1 MALFRITDPDDNLVT
16 FTQYT
21 PSEGLYEKDIENLLW
36 NNLDDL
42 LDTSVFRIAR
52 QPRLPDSGIPDIL
65 ALDEAGRPIVVEVK
79 RDLDR
84 QQLAQVLEYA
94 GWARSTNVQEV
105 ATLYSQGTDQFWGD
119 WQEFTETDQPV
130 PIATTP
136 QVVLVAENFHE
147 RTRSA
152 LTYLRENGLPL
163 VVLSVRIYEDSDN
176 TRYLDVDREGRLDAA
191 GQTVMNTR
199 PLQPAT
205 TGPRRSFSVSVLDLL
220 KAGMLRSGETLS
232 WTRPRSGETHQIT
245 VEEDGRLQLSTGKIV
260 SSLSTAATE
269 VVGHGSFPGWECWH
283 SESGERLYEMRS
295 RLQSERETGTA
306 TT

>member
-105 ATLYSQGTDQFWGD
+105 ATLYSQGADQFWGD

-199 PLQPAT
+199 PFQTAT

-245 VEEDGRLQLSTGKIV
+245 VEEDGRLKLSTGKIV

>member
-1 MALFRITDPDDNLVT
+1 MT

-199 PLQPAT
+199 PLQPAI